1 MRTPPAL
8 VRIRCL
14 TLVSLLLGVQCPVGP
29 VFAAGQPIAP
39 LALKPVA
46 EGFVSPLNVLT
57 VDDGSGRLLIADQV
71 GTISVLHRDGRL
83 ERDAFLDLR
92 PRMYALKQGFD
103 ECGLLG
109 VALHPRFRQNRQ
121 LYIYYSA
128 PRREQAPEKWDH
140 TSHLSRFLVTPDF
153 SRVDIG
159 SEQVLL
165 QIDQP
170 QRNHNSGRLAFGPD
184 DFLYVGVGDGGG
196 AHDGGGGATPALGHP
211 GPGNGQNT
219 GVLLGKIL
227 RLDVD
232 GGAPYSIPRDNPF
245 ADGKQG
251 RPEIF
256 AWGFR
261 NPWGLVFDRGGQR
274 QLFVADVGQN
284 LFEEVNIVERG
295 GNYGWRVREGFHGF
309 NPANPDRAVTNAP
322 MTDAGGRPFR
332 DPILEYPHPPKNKPA
347 PTNQPTGISIT
358 GGYVYRG
365 QAIPALQ
372 GRYVFGDWSRSWALP
387 DGVLLMGSPG
397 QGEGRW
403 TVDFLPMAGN
413 GDAPFK
419 LGAYLVAFGED
430 ADGEL
435 YVMTNSRNSLTGT
448 GKVFKLVPR

>member
-1 MRTPPAL
+1 MLA
-8 VRIRCL
+8 CL
-14 TLVSLLLGVQCPVGP
+14 LLLGRFVLSP
-29 VFAAGQPIAP
+29 AAGAPPPVPP
-39 LALKPVA
+39 LALQLVA

-57 VDDGSGRLLIADQV
+57 LDDGSGRLLIADQA
-71 GTISVLHRDGRL
+71 GTISLLQRDGRL

-92 PRMYALKQGFD
+92 PRLNPLKQAFD

-121 LYIYYSA
+121 VYLYYSA
-128 PRREQAPEKWDH
+128 PRREAAPEKWDH
-140 TSHLSRFLVTPDF
+140 TSHLSLFQVTPDF
-153 SRVDIG
+153 SRIDPA

-165 QIDQP
+165 QIDKP

-184 DFLYVGVGDGGG
+184 GYLYVGVGDGGG
-196 AHDGGGGATPALGHP
+196 AHDGGGRAEPALGHP
-211 GPGNGQNT
+211 GQGNGQNT
-219 GVLLGKIL
+219 QVLLGKVL

-232 GGAPYSIPRDNPF
+232 APGRPYSIPRDNPF
-245 ADGKQG
+245 ADGRQG

-261 NPWGLVFDRGGQR
+261 NPWGLVFDRAGQR

-309 NPANPDRAVTNAP
+309 DPANPDRAATNAP
-322 MTDAGGRPFR
+322 AVDAEGRPFR
-332 DPILEYPHPPKNKPA
+332 EPILEYPHPPRNKPV
-347 PTNQPTGISIT
+347 PTNEPTGISVT
-358 GGYVYRG
+358 GGHVYRG
-365 QAIPALQ
+365 KALPALQ

-387 DGVLLMGSPG
+387 DGVLLMGTPG
-397 QGEGRW
+397 PSGGRW
-403 TVDFLPMAGN
+403 TVDFLPMAGKD
-413 GDAPFK
+413 DAPFK

-435 YVMTNSRNSLTGT
+435 YVMTNSRNTLTGT
-448 GKVFKLVPR
+448 GKVFKLVAR